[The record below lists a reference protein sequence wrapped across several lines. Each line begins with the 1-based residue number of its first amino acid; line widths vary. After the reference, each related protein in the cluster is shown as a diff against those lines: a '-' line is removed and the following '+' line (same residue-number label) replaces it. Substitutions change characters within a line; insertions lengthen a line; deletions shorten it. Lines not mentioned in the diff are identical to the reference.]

1 MPKTTKTTRT
11 TRVKTARVS
20 AGKEALGYKRN
31 LVASGSAM
39 FIGVTAPNLPDPEEL
54 AKYEKIIPGGAERI
68 LELAERQFEQES
80 ALTSR
85 QLETSART
93 TRIKQFIV
101 FVLALTG
108 LALGS
113 ALLLQGSELA
123 GLIVIIVDAI
133 ALISVKPYESKRLN

>member
-1 MPKTTKTTRT
+1 MPKISKTTKA
-11 TRVKTARVS
+11 KTSKPATAKTERIQV
-20 AGKEALGYKRN
+20 AQGMAKFHAL
-31 LVASGSAM
+31 M
-39 FIGVTAPNLPDPEEL
+39 PELPEPEEL

-80 ALTSR
+80 ALASR
-85 QLETSART
+85 QVETSART

-101 FVLALTG
+101 FVLALAG